1 MVLIQALMKELSIFR
16 EDRNKDS
23 QLQRALYR
31 KPKVLI
37 FDEATS
43 NIDAKSESLIKE
55 TINSLKGKIT
65 IVIIAHRFATI
76 SEADKVV
83 VLEAGRIK
91 EEGSHSDLM
100 NQKGL
105 YAEFTRSTVL

>member
-16 EDRNKDS
+16 EDRNKD
-23 QLQRALYR
+23 LLLLVT

-100 NQKGL
+100 SQKGL
-105 YAEFTRSTVL
+105 YAELYSEYSALKA